1 MAGRVEYLEGLRG
14 IAAFTVFLGHF
25 FPLYIRVALLMSFA
39 YILRDFSVCIFFVLS
54 GYVLT
59 FAFFSTADQEKL
71 VSSAVRRYIRLL
83 IPILFLLVVT
93 YVLVYPGPG
102 NLCDLSA
109 LPAMISQGFWGVFLQ
124 GQSAYVPNVQD
135 YTGVLWT
142 ITIEFIGSFI
152 VFSFAAL
159 FGQLRN
165 RWVFYLV
172 ALVLFLNTYYL
183 AFILGMILADLS
195 ANKSRYASGIKNPW
209 ILAAAVVI
217 VSILGIYPLDL
228 TGIGISSGISALTN
242 VVTTTGPFE
251 DTILFQYGGNISV
264 ENFIHIIAAFGL
276 LMVLLNSEWL
286 KSALSHYIPV
296 FLGKISFSLYL
307 IHMIVIFT
315 FSSFIMAVLFEGPVN
330 VLNGTIIL
338 IITIPVLLGVSYL
351 MYRYVDQPGIILAKK
366 MYDRFFNKRSSA

>member
-1 MAGRVEYLEGLRG
+1 
-14 IAAFTVFLGHF
+14 
-25 FPLYIRVALLMSFA
+25 
-39 YILRDFSVCIFFVLS
+39 
-54 GYVLT
+54 
-59 FAFFSTADQEKL
+59 
-71 VSSAVRRYIRLL
+71 
-83 IPILFLLVVT
+83 
-93 YVLVYPGPG
+93 LVYPGPG

-142 ITIEFIGSFI
+142 ITIEFIGSFL

-172 ALVLFLNTYYL
+172 ALFLFLNTYYL

-209 ILAAAVVI
+209 ILATAVVI

-228 TGIGISSGISALTN
+228 SGTGMYSGLSALTTA
-242 VVTTTGPFE
+242 VTTTGPFA

-264 ENFIHIIAAFGL
+264 ENFIHIIAAFVL

-286 KSALSHYIPV
+286 KSALSHYISV

-315 FSSFIMAVLFEGPVN
+315 FSSYVMAALFDGPVN
-330 VLNGTIIL
+330 AINGTIML
-338 IITIPVLLGVSYL
+338 FLTIPVLLGVSYL

>member
-1 MAGRVEYLEGLRG
+1 MTGRVECLEGLRG

-59 FAFFSTADQEKL
+59 FAFFSTTNQEML

-102 NLCDLSA
+102 NLFDLSA
-109 LPAMISQGFWGVFLQ
+109 LPAMISQGLWGVFLQ
-124 GQSAYVPNVQD
+124 GQSAYVPNVQN

-172 ALVLFLNTYYL
+172 ALFLFLNMYYL
-183 AFILGMILADLS
+183 AFVLGMILADLS
-195 ANKSRYASGIKNPW
+195 ANKSRFAFGIKNPW

-217 VSILGIYPLDL
+217 VAILGIYPLDL
-228 TGIGISSGISALTN
+228 TGTEMYSGISVLTT
-242 VVTTTGPFE
+242 VVTTTGPFA
-251 DTILFQYGGNISV
+251 DTILFPYGGNISV
-264 ENFIHIIAAFGL
+264 ENFIHIIAAFVL
-276 LMVLLNSEWL
+276 LLVLLNSEGL
-286 KSALSHYIPV
+286 KSALSYNIPV

-307 IHMIVIFT
+307 IHMVVIFT
-315 FSSFIMAVLFEGPVN
+315 FSSYVMAALFEGPVN
-330 VLNGTIIL
+330 VINGTIIL
-338 IITIPVLLGVSYL
+338 FLTIPVLLGVSYL